1 MTRSF
6 RCWWLAGAL
15 FAGSL
20 MHSPADA
27 ASPLPEAVYEA
38 IEVGDMPRLQKL
50 LPRAQ
55 VNARDPDIGITPL
68 ICAVIDNQLAIV
80 TWLLD
85 QGADVNLAALPG
97 GLERRTPLMLALGQE
112 QTEMARLLIV
122 RGASLTPADAFPG
135 NTPLM
140 HAIKAE
146 QWELMPLMIP
156 GSDLNARNRLGNTP
170 LFLAVA
176 QGNLEV
182 VQLLI
187 QHGAHWQTHNKT
199 QETLL
204 MWAAADGYLDIAQW
218 LHQRGLGINDR
229 DNAGDTALGKAA
241 WRDRTELIEWLLA
254 QGADPSLADQEGYTP
269 LMGAAEQGHEEAVEL
284 LIKAKSPLES
294 RTTKGD
300 TPLLRAALKERWAVV
315 DLLIAHGADPC
326 AQNDAGQRVYDLVA
340 ASNLPDGIATKCK

>member
-1 MTRSF
+1 MARSF
-6 RCWWLAGAL
+6 RCWGFAWALFVGAL
-15 FAGSL
+15 LS
-20 MHSPADA
+20 HPAS

-38 IEVGDMPRLQKL
+38 IEGGDLPRLQQL

-55 VNARDPDIGITPL
+55 INERHPETEVTPL
-68 ICAVIDNQLAIV
+68 ISAVIDNQLAVV

-112 QTEMARLLIV
+112 QTQMARLLIE
-122 RGASLTPADAFPG
+122 RGASLKAVDAFPG

-156 GSDLNARNRLGNTP
+156 GSDLNIRNRLGNTP

-182 VQLLI
+182 VQQLI
-187 QHGAHWQTHNKT
+187 RQGAHWQTRNDT

-204 MWAAADGYLDIAQW
+204 MWAAADGHLELAQW
-218 LHQRGLGINDR
+218 LQQRGLGINDR
-229 DNAGDTALGKAA
+229 DKAGDTALGKAA
-241 WRDRTELIEWLLA
+241 WRDRTELVAWLLT
-254 QGADPSLADQEGYTP
+254 QGANPSLADQEGYTP
-269 LMGAAEQGHEEAVEL
+269 LMGAAEQGHQEVVTL
-284 LIKAKSPLES
+284 LLAAKSPLES
-294 RTTKGD
+294 RTIKGD
-300 TPLLRAALKERWAVV
+300 TPILRAALKERWAVV
-315 DLLIAHGADPC
+315 ELLIAHGADPC
-326 AQNDAGQRVYDLVA
+326 AQNSAGQSAYDLVI
-340 ASNLPDGIATKCK
+340 ASNLPNGITAKCK